1 MALSYRPFPT
11 EPGRGQTYYTP
22 LHLLLRVFRIRGNQL
37 FQIGPYQIGSR
48 TVLAPMA
55 GVSDLPFRALCAQLG
70 AGLVVNEMVT
80 ANTKLWH
87 TDKSRT
93 RLMWN
98 DNCGPRSVQIAG
110 SEPQQMADAARACVD
125 LGAQIVDINMGC
137 PAKKVCNK
145 AAGSALLENETLVA
159 DILTAVTQAVSVPV
173 TLKIRTG
180 SDPDHRNARAIG
192 RIAEDAGVAAL
203 TIHGRTR
210 ACRFNGEAE
219 YDTIAAVVADLRIPV
234 IANGDI
240 DTPHKARKVL
250 LHTGAEAVMI
260 GRAAQGNP
268 WLFREINTF
277 LAHGTLPAGPTL
289 GEIEAV
295 LIDHLRGLHD
305 CYGAFMG
312 CRIARKHLA
321 WYLEKTLRAYLPAG
335 PDTDAWRQ
343 KFNSLNTPEEQL
355 NAVRLL
361 FARLNQLED
370 QAA

>member
-1 MALSYRPFPT
+1 
-11 EPGRGQTYYTP
+11 
-22 LHLLLRVFRIRGNQL
+22 
-37 FQIGPYQIGSR
+37 
-48 TVLAPMA
+48 MA
-55 GVSDLPFRALCAQLG
+55 GVSDLPFRSLCARLG

-80 ANTKLWH
+80 SDTRLWH
-87 TDKSRT
+87 TSKSQS
-93 RLMWN
+93 RLMWSESS
-98 DNCGPRSVQIAG
+98 GPRSVQIAG
-110 SEPQQMADAARACVD
+110 SDPQQMADAALACVD
-125 LGAQIVDINMGC
+125 LGAQIVDLNMGC

-145 AAGSALLENETLVA
+145 AAGSALLQDEPLVRA
-159 DILTAVTQAVSVPV
+159 ILTAVTKAVNVPV

-180 SDPDHRNARAIG
+180 WDAQNRNARTIG
-192 RIAEDAGVAAL
+192 RIAEDAGIAAL

-219 YDTIAAVVADLRIPV
+219 YDTIAAVAADLSIPV

-240 DTPHKARKVL
+240 DSPHKARKVL
-250 LHTGAEAVMI
+250 LHTGAKAVMI

-268 WLFREINTF
+268 WLFREINAF
-277 LAHGTLPAGPTL
+277 LAHGTIIPKPAL
-289 GEIEAV
+289 GEIASV
-295 LIDHLRGLHD
+295 MLDHLAGLHD

-321 WYLEKTLRAYLPAG
+321 WYLEKALCAILPPG

-343 KFNSLNTPEEQL
+343 NFNSLNTPEEQL
-355 NAVRLL
+355 NAVRRL

>member
-1 MALSYRPFPT
+1 M
-11 EPGRGQTYYTP
+11 
-22 LHLLLRVFRIRGNQL
+22 
-37 FQIGPYQIGSR
+37 
-48 TVLAPMA
+48 
-55 GVSDLPFRALCAQLG
+55 
-70 AGLVVNEMVT
+70 VVNEMVT
-80 ANTKLWH
+80 ADTRLWH
-87 TDKSRT
+87 TPKSRS
-93 RLMWN
+93 RLTWGEGS
-98 DNCGPRSVQIAG
+98 GPRSVQIAG
-110 SEPQQMADAARACVD
+110 SDPQQMADAARACVD

-145 AAGSALLENETLVA
+145 AAGSALLQDEPLVET
-159 DILTAVTQAVSVPV
+159 ILAAVTRAVSVPV

-180 SDPDHRNARAIG
+180 WDADNRNARTIG
-192 RIAEDAGVAAL
+192 RMAEEAGIAAL

-219 YDTIAAVVADLRIPV
+219 YDTIAAVAADLSIPV

-240 DTPHKARKVL
+240 DSPHKAHKVL
-250 LHTGAEAVMI
+250 LHTGAKAVMI

-277 LAHGTLPAGPTL
+277 LAQGTPPPKPSL
-289 GEIEAV
+289 GEIASV
-295 LIDHLRGLHD
+295 ILDHLAGLHT

-321 WYLEKTLRAYLPAG
+321 WYLEKSLSAYVPDG
-335 PDTDAWRQ
+335 QDTDAWRQ
-343 KFNSLNTPEEQL
+343 NFNTLNTPEEQL
-355 NAVRLL
+355 NAVRHL

>member
-1 MALSYRPFPT
+1 
-11 EPGRGQTYYTP
+11 
-22 LHLLLRVFRIRGNQL
+22 
-37 FQIGPYQIGSR
+37 
-48 TVLAPMA
+48 MA
-55 GVSDLPFRALCAQLG
+55 GVSDLPFRTLCAQMG

-80 ANTKLWH
+80 SDTKLWH
-87 TDKSRT
+87 TNMSRA
-93 RLMWN
+93 RLMWAESR
-98 DNCGPRSVQIAG
+98 GPRSVQIAG

-125 LGAQIVDINMGC
+125 LGTQIVDINMGC

-145 AAGSALLENETLVA
+145 AAGSALLQNETLVGE
-159 DILTAVTQAVSVPV
+159 ILTAVTSAVSVPV

-180 SDPDHRNARAIG
+180 WEPQNRNARTIA
-192 RIAEDAGVAAL
+192 RIAEDTGIAAL

-210 ACRFNGEAE
+210 ACRFNGEVE
-219 YDTIAAVVADLRIPV
+219 YDTIAAVVADLKIPV

-240 DTPHKARKVL
+240 DTPHKARNVL
-250 LHTGAEAVMI
+250 LHTGAAAVMI

-268 WLFREINTF
+268 WLFREINAF
-277 LAHGTLPAGPTL
+277 LADGNLATGPAL
-289 GEIEAV
+289 REIEAV

-321 WYLEKTLRAYLPAG
+321 WYLEKLLRKHFPAG
-335 PDTDAWRQ
+335 LDPDAWRQ
-343 KFNSLNTPEEQL
+343 NFNSLNTPEEQL

>member
-1 MALSYRPFPT
+1 
-11 EPGRGQTYYTP
+11 
-22 LHLLLRVFRIRGNQL
+22 
-37 FQIGPYQIGSR
+37 
-48 TVLAPMA
+48 MA
-55 GVSDLPFRALCAQLG
+55 GVSDLPFRTLCAQMG

-80 ANTKLWH
+80 SDTKLWH
-87 TDKSRT
+87 TNMSRA
-93 RLMWN
+93 RLMWAESR
-98 DNCGPRSVQIAG
+98 GPRSVQIAG

-125 LGAQIVDINMGC
+125 LGTQIVDINMGC

-145 AAGSALLENETLVA
+145 AAGSALLQNETLVGE
-159 DILTAVTQAVSVPV
+159 ILTAVTSAVSVPV

-180 SDPDHRNARAIG
+180 WEPQNRNARTIA
-192 RIAEDAGVAAL
+192 RIAEDTGIAAL

-210 ACRFNGEAE
+210 ACRFNGEVE
-219 YDTIAAVVADLRIPV
+219 YDTIAAVVADLKIPV

-240 DTPHKARKVL
+240 DTPHKARNVL
-250 LHTGAEAVMI
+250 LHTGAAAVMI

-268 WLFREINTF
+268 WLFREINAF
-277 LAHGTLPAGPTL
+277 LADGNLATGPTVR
-289 GEIEAV
+289 EIEAV

-321 WYLEKTLRAYLPAG
+321 WYLEKLLRKHFPAG
-335 PDTDAWRQ
+335 LDPDAWRQ
-343 KFNSLNTPEEQL
+343 NFNSLNTPEEQL